1 MNRFGMWFAN
11 LMRGRY
17 GTDNL
22 NRFLLIVAFA
32 VIIIDMFLRWRILDL
47 VTVALLIYV
56 YCRMFSRNINA
67 RYRENQKFLQFT
79 AKFRKGRSGGGYGSS
94 GGYSG
99 GSYGG
104 NSSGGSYGNSGNTG
118 GFGGFGGA
126 GRTKDKTHKILR
138 CPGCGEKLRV
148 PKGAGKIN
156 ISCPHCGTKFVKK
169 V

>member
-22 NRFLLIVAFA
+22 NRFLLVIALILVIADMFIRWRVLYLIA
-32 VIIIDMFLRWRILDL
+32 VI
-47 VTVALLIYV
+47 LLIYV
-56 YCRMFSRNINA
+56 YCRMFSRNVNA
-67 RYRENQKFLQFT
+67 RYRENQKFLQLT
-79 AKFRKGRSGGGYGSS
+79 ARFRKKSSGEGGYA
-94 GGYSG
+94 G
-99 GSYGG
+99 GST
-104 NSSGGSYGNSGNTG
+104 SGWNGKV
-118 GFGGFGGA
+118 
-126 GRTKDKTHKILR
+126 KDKDHKILR

-156 ISCPHCGTKFVKK
+156 ISCPHCGTKFIKK

>member
-22 NRFLLIVAFA
+22 NRFLLIIALV
-32 VIIIDMFLRWRILDL
+32 VIVVDIFVRWRLLDL
-47 VTVALLIYV
+47 LTIALLIYV

-67 RYRENQKFLQFT
+67 RYRENQKFLQLT
-79 AKFRKGRSGGGYGSS
+79 ARFRRNQTGSS
-94 GGYSG
+94 DG
-99 GSYGG
+99 GSYGA
-104 NSSGGSYGNSGNTG
+104 GGYA
-118 GFGGFGGA
+118 GA
-126 GRTKDKTHKILR
+126 GKRSGRDKTHTIMR
-138 CPGCGEKLRV
+138 CPGCGDKLRV

-156 ISCPHCGTKFVKK
+156 ITCPHCGTKFIKK

>member
-17 GTDNL
+17 GTDDL
-22 NRFLLIVAFA
+22 NRFLLIVTLV
-32 VIIIDMFLRWRILDL
+32 VIVVDIFVRWRLLDL
-47 VTVALLIYV
+47 LTVALLIYV

-67 RYRENQKFLQFT
+67 RYRENQKFLQLT
-79 AKFRKGRSGGGYGSS
+79 AKFRRRQSS
-94 GGYSG
+94 
-99 GSYGG
+99 
-104 NSSGGSYGNSGNTG
+104 GSYGNSYGAG
-118 GFGGFGGA
+118 GYGGA
-126 GRTKDKTHKILR
+126 YGNPYGSTGAGKRTGRDKTHKIMR

-156 ISCPHCGTKFVKK
+156 ITCPHCGTKFIKK